1 MGTRKKQFFKNAN
14 VMAEQRYF
22 NNKFINEDT
31 RYQLTPTG
39 ENGKFSIK
47 AIEQGQPPRDLNDEE
62 MKKLDNENEFEQE
75 VALKKI
81 KELLESYK

>member
-31 RYQLTPTG
+31 RYQLTPTE

-47 AIEQGQPPRDLNDEE
+47 AIEQGQPRDLNYEE
-62 MKKLDNENEFEQE
+62 MKKLGNENEFEQE